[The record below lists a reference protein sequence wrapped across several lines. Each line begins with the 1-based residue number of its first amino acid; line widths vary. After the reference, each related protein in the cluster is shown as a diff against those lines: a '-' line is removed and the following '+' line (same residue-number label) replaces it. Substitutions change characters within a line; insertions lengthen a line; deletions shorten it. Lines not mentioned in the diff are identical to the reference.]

1 VVDDENDSGAR
12 AATGPHRMRTE
23 HLDVEVVGFGARL
36 HAVRTPDRDGT
47 WGHVLLGLAEE
58 EDYRTDEAHLGGC
71 VGRFAN
77 RIAGGR
83 FVLDGVAHEVPTNE
97 PGVALHGGPG
107 GFDSHPWERVSAG
120 PDAVTLRRTSPD
132 GENGFPGT
140 LVVEVTYSVDGPDL
154 TIAFTATTDAPTV
167 VNLTNHGYWN
177 LAGSGAV
184 EGHEVVLHADR
195 YLPVD
200 ERLIPTGELADVAG
214 TPFDLRNP
222 PASARGCAA
231 PTPSCCG
238 PAATTTPS
246 SWATGRACGPPPAS
260 PSRAA
265 AAAWRSAPT
274 SRACSSTP
282 ATCSTARSC
291 CATAPRPGRATRSAW
306 RPRASPTPPTSRV
319 PVHGAAAG
327 RAVPGGHPA
336 AVRGGAARV
345 VSGMRRPRPPHPAHG
360 RRQPPS
366 RSAQGEP

>member
-1 VVDDENDSGAR
+1 VVDDENDSAAR

-47 WGHVLLGLAEE
+47 WGHVLLGLADE

-120 PDAVTLRRTSPD
+120 PDAITLRRTSPD

-200 ERLIPTGELADVAG
+200 EQLIPTGELADVAG
-214 TPFDLRNP
+214 TPFDLREP
-222 PASARGCAA
+222 VRIGARLRGAH
-231 PTPSCCG
+231 PQLLRTRGYDHTFVLGDG
-238 PAATTTPS
+238 P
-246 SWATGRACGPPPAS
+246 GL
-260 PSRAA
+260 
-265 AAAWRSAPT
+265 
-274 SRACSSTP
+274 
-282 ATCSTARSC
+282 
-291 CATAPRPGRATRSAW
+291 RP
-306 RPRASPTPPTSRV
+306 
-319 PVHGAAAG
+319 
-327 RAVPGGHPA
+327 
-336 AVRGGAARV
+336 AARV
-345 VSGMRRPRPPHPAHG
+345 TEPGSGRSLEVSTDQPGVQFYSGNMLDGTIVLRDGTTA
-360 RRQPPS
+360 RQGDAFCLE
-366 RSAQGEP
+366 AQGFPDAPNQPGFPSTVLRPGEQYRAVTRLRFGVVPPGS